1 MLKAMNPGNIT
12 LHYSNGSSIP
22 CDPMDNSFAAQV
34 MRLTLLSTILVVSL
48 VGNVLIIVIVY
59 KRKELRKT
67 TNYFIVN
74 MAVSDFVFPL
84 QAIPLHLVQIALGSS
99 NWPFTGTTGSISCK
113 VGLYLR
119 RVSATVSMAILLWI
133 ALDRCIAVV
142 WPMKA
147 NFITPRKRA
156 IAIASTWA
164 VALTLNSIDLYAYDL
179 VKQEQNLRCD
189 SLPEALSIH
198 HNIGHVRNVLSFGL
212 LISISILYS
221 FTMLTLRRKE
231 KALRDSE
238 AHKPVKNKQRAIKMS
253 FLVVITLNVCFLPMI
268 VFFSLLDRL
277 SCPSIKELSFF
288 AYLLYYLSS
297 TVNPVICMVCVRNY
311 RRGLADIFK
320 SFRPK
325 RAYRYNI
332 SGGHQ
337 A

>member
-1 MLKAMNPGNIT
+1 MNPGNIT
-12 LHYSNGSSIP
+12 LRYSNGSS

-34 MRLTLLSTILVVSL
+34 TRFTLLSTILVISL

-84 QAIPLHLVQIALGSS
+84 QAIPLRLFQIALGSS

-113 VGLYLR
+113 VGSYLR
-119 RVSATVSMAILLWI
+119 RVSATVSMASLLWI
-133 ALDRCIAVV
+133 ALDRCMAVV

-164 VALTLNSIDLYAYDL
+164 VALMLNSIDLYAYDL

-189 SLPEALSIH
+189 SLPETLSILR
-198 HNIGHVRNVLSFGL
+198 NIGHVRKVFSFGL
-212 LISISILYS
+212 LIPISILYS
-221 FTMLTLRRKE
+221 LTMLTLRRKE

-238 AHKPVKNKQRAIKMS
+238 GHKPVKNKQRAIKMS
-253 FLVVITLNVCFLPMI
+253 FLVVITMNVYFLPI
-268 VFFSLLDRL
+268 LVFVPLLDGL
-277 SCPSIKELSFF
+277 SCPSLKELGFF
-288 AYLLYYLSS
+288 AYVMLYLSS
-297 TVNPVICMVCVRNY
+297 TVNPIICMVCVRNY
-311 RRGLADIFK
+311 RRGLAHIFK

-332 SGGHQ
+332 SGGHH